1 MCTNLQLKNINCQY
15 KGVNELVKVIIEN
28 IQVLTYEYVTLII
41 INPITNKNRMYLYMV
56 IINNI
61 LILFTKQ
68 GHSVL

>member
-56 IINNI
+56 ILNNI